1 MSLRRFLAVVVARNR
16 EFYRDRTSLGWNLIF
31 PLLTVL
37 MFAFIFGGGPADQY
51 KVGVLAPGADLT
63 AARSA
68 FLDTR
73 HVRFIAEKDEA
84 AAVTKVRR
92 HQLDMLLDLRGPP
105 RYWVNSESAS
115 GYLAERLLV
124 AASAPSSAHLPLRE
138 AVEGRQ
144 IRYVDWVLPGV
155 IATNMMFSC
164 LWGVGYVI
172 VRYRKNGVLRRLQA
186 TPLTAFEFLSAQVVS
201 RLIVVTVVT
210 ALVYVLTDLMM
221 GFAMFGS
228 YLLLALVFFCGA
240 ACLVSMGLLVSVRT
254 RTEELADGLLN
265 LISWPMMIF
274 SGAWFSMEGAHPLAQ
289 ALAQVFPLT
298 HLVDASR
305 RVMLDGAGLADVAP
319 ELALL
324 AGTTGVLLA
333 VAARLFRW
341 S

>member
-1 MSLRRFLAVVVARNR
+1 MNLRRFLAIVVARNR

-51 KVGVLAPGADLT
+51 KVGVLAPGGDLS

-73 HVRFIAEKDEA
+73 HVRFIAETDEA

-92 HQLDMLLDLRGPP
+92 HQIDMLLDLRGPP

-124 AASAPSSAHLPLRE
+124 AASAPESTPLPARE
-138 AVEGRQ
+138 AVQGRQ

-186 TPLTAFEFLSAQVVS
+186 TPLTAFEFLTAQVVS
-201 RLIVVTVVT
+201 RLLVVSVVT
-210 ALVYVLTDLMM
+210 ALVYLLTDLMM

-289 ALAQVFPLT
+289 ALAQAFPLT

-305 RVMLDGAGLADVAP
+305 RVMLDGAGLVDVAP
-319 ELALL
+319 ELGLL
-324 AGTTGVLLA
+324 AGTTAVLLA
-333 VAARLFRW
+333 IAARLFRW